1 MSGRPISR
9 ARALLSNPRALRAMG
24 LQQILDLLS
33 LTARARK
40 NPDPDGDVGAA
51 EYINARHAALRA
63 KARKYNVASG
73 HRDRI
78 LVREPTDVFQDALVE
93 LIGMRRLIPGPG
105 GIGLASVPL
114 VQSME
119 AWDAEFERLME
130 AERKTQWDIRDSNL
144 ELRSAEE
151 TDSGRLAMQE
161 QAEAKNAVAEAEG
174 DLDLF
179 PSHRFGS
186 KEIRD
191 FKIRQ
196 ILTALPNMSPRQQ
209 LIMVTWFSGSLNA
222 LLAGDRQSANFVL
235 RKVERASRTSLSPEE
250 RSFLLRERQQAQHD
264 LVAVEALQDIV
275 LEMDE
280 KRPAQLPPGDIPE
293 PGAYNKLTKY
303 FPDTPRVWAE
313 TRDRIRSTFRPARQ
327 GHADVTE
334 DDIEEVVGLR
344 APLPFPKPSAS
355 NNPTWRRA
363 PRYPREPR

>member
-1 MSGRPISR
+1 
-9 ARALLSNPRALRAMG
+9 MG

-33 LTARARK
+33 LTARARN
-40 NPDPDGDVGAA
+40 NPDPDGEVDAA
-51 EYINARHAALRA
+51 EYINARLAALRA
-63 KARKYNVASG
+63 RARKYNVAAG
-73 HRDRI
+73 HKERI
-78 LVREPTDVFQDALVE
+78 LVREPADVFQDALLE

-119 AWDAEFERLME
+119 AWDAEFDRLME
-130 AERKTQWDIRDSNL
+130 AERKKQWDIRDSNL
-144 ELRSAEE
+144 ELRNAEE
-151 TDSGRLAMQE
+151 TAPGRLAMQE
-161 QAEAKNAVAEAEG
+161 HAEAKNAVAEAEG
-174 DLDLF
+174 EFDLF

-186 KEIRD
+186 KEVRD

-209 LIMVTWFSGSLNA
+209 LILVTWHSGSLNA
-222 LLAGDRQSANFVL
+222 LLAGDRQSANLVL
-235 RKVERASRTSLSPEE
+235 TKVERASRTSLSPEK
-250 RSFLLRERQQAQHD
+250 RASLLREKQQAQHD
-264 LVAVEALQDIV
+264 LAAVEALQDIV

-280 KRPAQLPPGDIPE
+280 RRPAQLPPGDIPE

-313 TRDRIRSTFRPARQ
+313 TRNLIRSTFRPAKE
-327 GHADVTE
+327 GHADVTA

-363 PRYPREPR
+363 PRYSREPR